1 MDMKRFI
8 LIVLSCALLL
18 TGLAGCGK
26 QNKVIKEHAQA
37 VAEAFAD
44 GDMAAINML
53 IFGIDELEVD
63 GELSDLWGETVPSH
77 EGMLEHIFRRVSIKV
92 KKATDSTIVYEIK
105 APDMRNVF
113 TDIDAE
119 DISEDELLEH
129 IKSYAKNAE
138 TTSATVSLAYIIV
151 DDAPVVNYRNEAFI
165 NAVTGGLLD
174 AYKSL
179 YEEMMADYME
189 GVQQG

>member
-63 GELSDLWGETVPSH
+63 GELSDLWGKPCRLTRECW
-77 EGMLEHIFRRVSIKV
+77 
-92 KKATDSTIVYEIK
+92 STY
-105 APDMRNVF
+105 
-113 TDIDAE
+113 
-119 DISEDELLEH
+119 LG
-129 IKSYAKNAE
+129 
-138 TTSATVSLAYIIV
+138 
-151 DDAPVVNYRNEAFI
+151 AFP
-165 NAVTGGLLD
+165 LR
-174 AYKSL
+174 
-179 YEEMMADYME
+179 
-189 GVQQG
+189 

>member
-53 IFGIDELEVD
+53 IFGIDELEVVANRMWFLM
-63 GELSDLWGETVPSH
+63 ESC
-77 EGMLEHIFRRVSIKV
+77 
-92 KKATDSTIVYEIK
+92 
-105 APDMRNVF
+105 
-113 TDIDAE
+113 
-119 DISEDELLEH
+119 
-129 IKSYAKNAE
+129 
-138 TTSATVSLAYIIV
+138 
-151 DDAPVVNYRNEAFI
+151 FI
-165 NAVTGGLLD
+165 GYV
-174 AYKSL
+174 
-179 YEEMMADYME
+179 
-189 GVQQG
+189 